1 MEEKSPANEIALRDA
16 GGRNM
21 ENVNV
26 VIVDDNP
33 MILNTLDEVISS
45 EAGLSVIGRADNGK
59 DAIDMIKDTQPDVVL
74 LDLVMPQ
81 MDGITVVE
89 NIKKKTSMLKNPA
102 FIILSAVG
110 GEQMTEEAFQAGA
123 NYFLMKPFDKDILVN
138 KIRRIGKRPVRPVP
152 GKVLEAPLKAATPE
166 EAAMNREEYMKEH
179 LETDITKMLHELGIP
194 AHIKGY
200 QYLRDAISMVVRDR
214 EMMEAVTKILYPEIA
229 KKNYTSS
236 SRVERAIR
244 HAIEVAWGRGSLEVI
259 DELFGYTISTGK
271 GKPTNSEFIALIA
284 DKICLDYK
292 KIGM

>member
-1 MEEKSPANEIALRDA
+1 
-16 GGRNM
+16 M

-152 GKVLEAPLKAATPE
+152 GKVLEAPLKASTPE

-292 KIGM
+292 KIGI

>member
-1 MEEKSPANEIALRDA
+1 
-16 GGRNM
+16 M

-89 NIKKKTSMLKNPA
+89 NIKKKTFMLKNPA

-292 KIGM
+292 KIGI

>member
-1 MEEKSPANEIALRDA
+1 
-16 GGRNM
+16 M

-33 MILNTLDEVISS
+33 MILNTLDEMISS

-59 DAIDMIKDTQPDVVL
+59 DAIDMIKDTEPDVVL
-74 LDLVMPQ
+74 LDLVMPRV
-81 MDGITVVE
+81 DGITVVE
-89 NIKKKTSMLKNPA
+89 NIKKKTSMFKNPA

-110 GEQMTEEAFQAGA
+110 GEQMTEESFKAGA
-123 NYFLMKPFDKDILVN
+123 NYFIMKPFDRDILV
-138 KIRRIGKRPVRPVP
+138 
-152 GKVLEAPLKAATPE
+152 KVLEAPQKASTPE
-166 EAAMNREEYMKEH
+166 EEKYNKEEYLKEH

-200 QYLRDAISMVVRDR
+200 QYLRDAITMVVKDR

-229 KKNYTSS
+229 KKNLTSS

-259 DELFGYTISTGK
+259 DELFGYTSSTGK

-292 KIGM
+292 KIGVDLSA

>member
-1 MEEKSPANEIALRDA
+1 
-16 GGRNM
+16 M

-123 NYFLMKPFDKDILVN
+123 NYFLMKPFDKDIFVN

-292 KIGM
+292 KIGI

>member
-1 MEEKSPANEIALRDA
+1 
-16 GGRNM
+16 M

-244 HAIEVAWGRGSLEVI
+244 LAIEVAWGRGSLEVI

-292 KIGM
+292 KIGI

>member
-1 MEEKSPANEIALRDA
+1 
-16 GGRNM
+16 M
-21 ENVNV
+21 ENANV

-292 KIGM
+292 KIGI

>member
-1 MEEKSPANEIALRDA
+1 
-16 GGRNM
+16 M

-123 NYFLMKPFDKDILVN
+123 NYFLMKPFDKDILLN

-200 QYLRDAISMVVRDR
+200 QYLREAILLAVDDMDVIN
-214 EMMEAVTKILYPEIA
+214 AVTKVLYPEVA
-229 KKNYTSS
+229 RRFSTTP

-244 HAIEVAWGRGSLEVI
+244 HAIEVAWDRGDVDTLNSY
-259 DELFGYTISTGK
+259 FGYTIHNLR
-271 GKPTNSEFIALIA
+271 GKPTNSEFIAMIS
-284 DKICLDYK
+284 DKIRLDK
-292 KIGM
+292 KRHA

>member
-1 MEEKSPANEIALRDA
+1 
-16 GGRNM
+16 M

-214 EMMEAVTKILYPEIA
+214 EMMEAATKILYPEIA

-292 KIGM
+292 KIGI

>member
-1 MEEKSPANEIALRDA
+1 
-16 GGRNM
+16 M

-271 GKPTNSEFIALIA
+271 GIPTNSEFIALIA

-292 KIGM
+292 KIGI

>member
-1 MEEKSPANEIALRDA
+1 
-16 GGRNM
+16 M

-45 EAGLSVIGRADNGK
+45 EAGLSVIGRTDNGK

-292 KIGM
+292 KIGI

>member
-1 MEEKSPANEIALRDA
+1 
-16 GGRNM
+16 M

-244 HAIEVAWGRGSLEVI
+244 HAIEVAWDRGDIEV
-259 DELFGYTISTGK
+259 LQSYFGYTVSQIK
-271 GKPTNSEFIALIA
+271 GKPTNSEFISMIA
-284 DKICLDYK
+284 DKLRLQLKC
-292 KIGM
+292 G

>member
-1 MEEKSPANEIALRDA
+1 
-16 GGRNM
+16 M

-110 GEQMTEEAFQAGA
+110 GEQMTEEAFQEGA
-123 NYFLMKPFDKDILVN
+123 NYFLMKQFDKDILVN

-292 KIGM
+292 KIGI

>member
-1 MEEKSPANEIALRDA
+1 
-16 GGRNM
+16 M

-179 LETDITKMLHELGIP
+179 LETDITKMLHELGIT

-292 KIGM
+292 KIGI

>member
-1 MEEKSPANEIALRDA
+1 
-16 GGRNM
+16 M

-152 GKVLEAPLKAATPE
+152 GKVLEAPLKAAIPE

-292 KIGM
+292 KIGI

>member
-1 MEEKSPANEIALRDA
+1 MKNMTALGDA

-26 VIVDDNP
+26 AIVDDNP
-33 MILNTLDEVISS
+33 MILNTLDEMISS

-59 DAIDMIKDTQPDVVL
+59 DAIDMIKDTEPDVVL
-74 LDLVMPQ
+74 IDLVMPRV
-81 MDGITVVE
+81 DGITVVE
-89 NIKKKTSMLKNPA
+89 NIKKKTSMFKNPA
-102 FIILSAVG
+102 FIVLSAVG
-110 GEQMTEEAFQAGA
+110 GEQMTEDAFKAGA
-123 NYFLMKPFDKDILVN
+123 NYFLMKPFDKEILVN
-138 KIRRIGKRPVRPVP
+138 KIRRIGNRPVRPVP
-152 GKVLEAPLKAATPE
+152 GKVLEAPKKDAMPE
-166 EAAMNREEYMKEH
+166 EEECNREEYLKEH

-200 QYLRDAISMVVRDR
+200 QYLRDAITMVVKDR

-292 KIGM
+292 KIGV

>member
-1 MEEKSPANEIALRDA
+1 
-16 GGRNM
+16 M

-74 LDLVMPQ
+74 LDMVMPQ

-244 HAIEVAWGRGSLEVI
+244 HAIEVAWVRGSLEVI

-292 KIGM
+292 KIGI

>member
-1 MEEKSPANEIALRDA
+1 
-16 GGRNM
+16 M

-138 KIRRIGKRPVRPVP
+138 KIRRVGKRPVRPVP

-292 KIGM
+292 KIGI

>member
-1 MEEKSPANEIALRDA
+1 
-16 GGRNM
+16 M

-26 VIVDDNP
+26 VIVDDNS

-292 KIGM
+292 KIGI

>member
-1 MEEKSPANEIALRDA
+1 
-16 GGRNM
+16 M

-259 DELFGYTISTGK
+259 DELFGWFFRNYPFLCFPTYLSFASNKRFLQRPYIVRFIIFNRLFVPST
-271 GKPTNSEFIALIA
+271 KPL
-284 DKICLDYK
+284 L
-292 KIGM
+292 

>member
-1 MEEKSPANEIALRDA
+1 
-16 GGRNM
+16 M

-292 KIGM
+292 NIGI

>member
-1 MEEKSPANEIALRDA
+1 
-16 GGRNM
+16 M

-138 KIRRIGKRPVRPVP
+138 KTRRIGKRPVRPVP

-292 KIGM
+292 KIGI

>member
-1 MEEKSPANEIALRDA
+1 
-16 GGRNM
+16 M

-33 MILNTLDEVISS
+33 MILNTLDEMISS

-271 GKPTNSEFIALIA
+271 GKPTNSECIALIA
-284 DKICLDYK
+284 DKICLVYK
-292 KIGM
+292 KIGI

>member
-1 MEEKSPANEIALRDA
+1 
-16 GGRNM
+16 M

-166 EAAMNREEYMKEH
+166 EAAMSREEYMKEH

-292 KIGM
+292 KIGI

>member
-1 MEEKSPANEIALRDA
+1 
-16 GGRNM
+16 M

-33 MILNTLDEVISS
+33 MILNTLDEMISS

-59 DAIDMIKDTQPDVVL
+59 DAIDMIKDTEPDVVL
-74 LDLVMPQ
+74 LDLVMPRV
-81 MDGITVVE
+81 DGITVVE
-89 NIKKKTSMLKNPA
+89 NIKKKTSMFKNPA

-110 GEQMTEEAFQAGA
+110 GEQMTEESFKAGA
-123 NYFLMKPFDKDILVN
+123 NYFIMKPFDRDILVN
-138 KIRRIGKRPVRPVP
+138 KIRRIGKRPSRPVM
-152 GKVLEAPLKAATPE
+152 GKVLEAPQKASTPE
-166 EAAMNREEYMKEH
+166 EEKYNKEEYLKEH

-200 QYLRDAISMVVRDR
+200 QYLRDAITMVVKDR

-229 KKNYTSS
+229 KKNLTSS

-259 DELFGYTISTGK
+259 DELFGLPSVRERESRQIQNLL
-271 GKPTNSEFIALIA
+271 P
-284 DKICLDYK
+284 
-292 KIGM
+292 

>member
-1 MEEKSPANEIALRDA
+1 
-16 GGRNM
+16 M

-214 EMMEAVTKILYPEIA
+214 EMMEVVTKILYPEIA

-292 KIGM
+292 KIGI

>member
-1 MEEKSPANEIALRDA
+1 
-16 GGRNM
+16 M

-74 LDLVMPQ
+74 LELVMPQ

-292 KIGM
+292 KIGI

>member
-1 MEEKSPANEIALRDA
+1 
-16 GGRNM
+16 M

-110 GEQMTEEAFQAGA
+110 GEQMTEEAFQAGD

-292 KIGM
+292 KIGI

>member
-1 MEEKSPANEIALRDA
+1 
-16 GGRNM
+16 M

-259 DELFGYTISTGK
+259 DELFEYTISTGK
-271 GKPTNSEFIALIA
+271 RKPTNSEFIALIA

-292 KIGM
+292 KIGI

>member
-1 MEEKSPANEIALRDA
+1 
-16 GGRNM
+16 M

-59 DAIDMIKDTQPDVVL
+59 DAIDMIKDTQPNVVL

-292 KIGM
+292 KIGI

>member
-1 MEEKSPANEIALRDA
+1 MRDA

-102 FIILSAVG
+102 FIIFSAVG

-292 KIGM
+292 KIGI

>member
-1 MEEKSPANEIALRDA
+1 
-16 GGRNM
+16 M

-59 DAIDMIKDTQPDVVL
+59 DAIDMIKYTQPDVVL

-292 KIGM
+292 KIGI

>member
-1 MEEKSPANEIALRDA
+1 
-16 GGRNM
+16 M

-81 MDGITVVE
+81 MEGITVVE

-292 KIGM
+292 KIGI

>member
-1 MEEKSPANEIALRDA
+1 
-16 GGRNM
+16 M

-89 NIKKKTSMLKNPA
+89 NIKKKTSMLKNSA

-292 KIGM
+292 KIGI